1 MTESNASEATTASPS
16 KPSCCCCI
24 GNALFG
30 GMTPP
35 TILGDVGLTVLR
47 VFAGLSM
54 GLAHGY
60 GKLPVSDQFVEGVA
74 NMGFPMPEV
83 FAWAAALAECVGG
96 LLLAAG
102 LLTRTS
108 ALFIAGTMIV
118 AAFITHGSDPFRVKE
133 MALLYGC
140 IAIAFLFVGGGR
152 FSIDFALR
160 RRS

>member
-1 MTESNASEATTASPS
+1 MTEPAAPETTNASAS
-16 KPSCCCCI
+16 KPSCCCRI
-24 GNALFG
+24 GDALFG

-35 TILGDVGLTVLR
+35 TVLGDIGLTVLR

-74 NMGFPMPEV
+74 GMGFPMPEV

-108 ALFIAGTMIV
+108 ALFILGTMVV
-118 AAFITHGSDPFRVKE
+118 AAFITHGGDPFGKKE

-140 IAIAFLFVGGGR
+140 ICIAFLFIGGGR